1 MPDFFH
7 YLSYNTRGNSEC
19 HWIGNILTEFQ
30 AHGQLKDFLGYW
42 NTGESLAISEFN
54 LKNNL

>member
-19 HWIGNILTEFQ
+19 QWIGNILTEFQ
-30 AHGQLKDFLGYW
+30 AHGQLKDYCGI
-42 NTGESLAISEFN
+42 GEGQEAKFN
-54 LKNNL
+54 FA

>member
-30 AHGQLKDFLGYW
+30 AQGWLKDYLVGI
-42 NTGESLAISEFN
+42 GEGQEAKFDFV
-54 LKNNL
+54 

>member
-19 HWIGNILTEFQ
+19 YWIGNILTEFQ
-30 AHGQLKDFLGYW
+30 AQGQLKDCLGHW
-42 NTGESLAISEFN
+42 NTGGG
-54 LKNNL
+54 